1 MKIIGTGFLAK
12 GLKKIKLSK
21 KSSYYIFYAAGVSN
35 SNSKINKDYI
45 KDKALLKKNI
55 INLDSKK
62 ILIYFSSLSIINN
75 NLKKDKYVKNKIFIE
90 KFIKRNVKRYL
101 IIRLPQII
109 GKSSNPH
116 TLTNFLYNKIKSRE
130 KFIIWSKASRY
141 LIDID
146 DVILILQKILSR
158 NYKLNSTI
166 NIANLKADSLLDI
179 VKNFEQILSVKAFFK
194 ETESENKNVNI
205 KKLNW
210 NSIADEQCYI
220 QINNKNYL
228 NKILRKYYK

>member
-12 GLKKIKLSK
+12 GLKKIKLLNNSNNF
-21 KSSYYIFYAAGVSN
+21 IFYAAGVSN

-62 ILIYFSSLSIINN
+62 VLVYFSSLSIINTK
-75 NLKKDKYVKNKIFIE
+75 LKKDKYVENKIFIE
-90 KFIKRNVKRYL
+90 KFIKRNVKNYL
-101 IIRLPQII
+101 IIRLPQVI
-109 GKSSNPH
+109 GKSSNPN
-116 TLTNFLYNKIKSRE
+116 TLTNFLYKKIKSRE
-130 KFIIWSKASRY
+130 KFIIWNKATRY

-146 DVILILQKILSR
+146 DIILILQKILSK

-179 VKNFEQILSVKAFFK
+179 VKIFEQILFIRASFK
-194 ETESENKNVNI
+194 EVKSENKNVNI
-205 KKLNW
+205 KKLNT
-210 NSIADEQCYI
+210 NTMPNEKCYI